1 MLGLPRFRAPRPFL
15 VQIETGPEKL
25 ERLAV
30 IHSLRDNRAENRRER
45 MAGNAEPVSPR
56 PVFTGFVNQR
66 LAHIE
71 NNGLNHAGSLQYVR
85 SPSVPVSC
93 RKRHVIGTLSCTRK
107 NISRQTRQNGIIH
120 QDCAAERPT
129 AGTGRRE
136 PGPAGGPPVSRA
148 APCPASDGGQ
158 AMSAITAEATAAGQA
173 APEIPTFL
181 ELEITQFCQLK
192 CTHCYSKSGPHGGE
206 GTMTPDDWE
215 QVMDQAHALGVDTV
229 QFIGGEPTLHPDII
243 RLARYG
249 LGIGLNVDIYSNL
262 VHVTPA
268 MWDLFT
274 TPGVSVGFS
283 WYSADPGKHAEITGS
298 RASHGRTKASIREA
312 VMLGVTLRAGL
323 VEITEGQ
330 DIDAAMAELR
340 ALGVT
345 DMSADRSRGVGR
357 AARGAAPEISELCG
371 RCGKGRA
378 AIGMDGQVT
387 PCVLGRFL
395 VAGNVKNTPLAE
407 IFAGQAWHEILAAV
421 PAVDACVTCT
431 PADSNDC
438 DPSRRPAA

>member
-1 MLGLPRFRAPRPFL
+1 
-15 VQIETGPEKL
+15 
-25 ERLAV
+25 
-30 IHSLRDNRAENRRER
+30 
-45 MAGNAEPVSPR
+45 
-56 PVFTGFVNQR
+56 
-66 LAHIE
+66 
-71 NNGLNHAGSLQYVR
+71 
-85 SPSVPVSC
+85 
-93 RKRHVIGTLSCTRK
+93 
-107 NISRQTRQNGIIH
+107 
-120 QDCAAERPT
+120 
-129 AGTGRRE
+129 
-136 PGPAGGPPVSRA
+136 
-148 APCPASDGGQ
+148 
-158 AMSAITAEATAAGQA
+158 MSAITAEATAAGQA